1 MLHFHTLTLLIHKL
15 PVTNPAAK
23 PFHGLVTSRLR
34 LEAPV
39 LVTAPKA
46 GNMTTK
52 LTIFL
57 LKFLHI
63 SFTEHAIFIVFFRVN
78 RLCYLENW
86 VLLRKL
92 HKLLAHFNLLDHLYR
107 FLFLWNILLL
117 QFIFFC
123 FFFFFRRLSQ
133 FYQLFIRL
141 DINTTTSLFFD
152 AASVTGL

>member
-1 MLHFHTLTLLIHKL
+1 MLHLHTLTLLIHKL
-15 PVTNPAAK
+15 PITNPAAK
-23 PFHGLVTSRLR
+23 PFNGLITSRLG
-34 LEAPV
+34 LEAPI
-39 LVTAPKA
+39 LMTAPKA
-46 GNMTTK
+46 GDMTTK

-63 SFTEHAIFIVFFRVN
+63 SFTEHAIFIVFLRVDW
-78 RLCYLENW
+78 LCYLENW
-86 VLLRKL
+86 VLFRKV

-123 FFFFFRRLSQ
+123 FFFFFRRLIQ
-133 FYQLFIRL
+133 FHQLFIRL
-141 DINTTTSLFFD
+141 DINTAPSLFFD